1 MKQVLSRQEIDQRVA
16 VLKRFKAL
24 LQEQRKKFSDY
35 LVVLE
40 TQERSIHE
48 ENIDALVH
56 HTELEQSIIG
66 DIFTIQ
72 KVIDPIEEMYRLG
85 MPDKDDTE
93 VVRLKSDLNKLQSQ
107 VMDQNQKKPRAFAVE
122 NGRFTSRDDIYKP
135 ELQLYIKS
143 LRQTRS
149 CFKFGGY
156 QHLILSF

>member
-107 VMDQNQKKPRAFAVE
+107 VIDQNQKNRE
-122 NGRFTSRDDIYKP
+122 LLQSRMAD
-135 ELQLYIKS
+135 
-143 LRQTRS
+143 LRQEMISIKPDYRYS
-149 CFKFGGY
+149 K
-156 QHLILSF
+156 QALSKQEASASLVDISI

>member
-48 ENIDALVH
+48 D

-85 MPDKDDTE
+85 MPNKDDTE

-107 VMDQNQKKPRAFAVE
+107 VIDQNQKNRE
-122 NGRFTSRDDIYKP
+122 LLQSRMAD
-135 ELQLYIKS
+135 
-143 LRQTRS
+143 LRQEMISIKPDYRYS
-149 CFKFGGY
+149 K
-156 QHLILSF
+156 QALSKQEVSASLVDISI

>member
-107 VMDQNQKKPRAFAVE
+107 VIDQNQKNRE
-122 NGRFTSRDDIYKP
+122 LLQSRMAD
-135 ELQLYIKS
+135 
-143 LRQTRS
+143 LRQEMISIKPDYRYS
-149 CFKFGGY
+149 K
-156 QHLILSF
+156 QALSKQEVSASLVDISI

>member
-107 VMDQNQKKPRAFAVE
+107 VIDQNQKNRELLQSRMADLRQEMISIKPDYRYSKQALSKQEV
-122 NGRFTSRDDIYKP
+122 
-135 ELQLYIKS
+135 S
-143 LRQTRS
+143 LRS
-149 CFKFGGY
+149 EHKK
-156 QHLILSF
+156 

>member
-24 LQEQRKKFSDY
+24 LQVQRKKFSDY

-107 VMDQNQKKPRAFAVE
+107 VIDQNQKNRE
-122 NGRFTSRDDIYKP
+122 LLQSRMAD
-135 ELQLYIKS
+135 
-143 LRQTRS
+143 LRQEMISIKPDYRYS
-149 CFKFGGY
+149 K
-156 QHLILSF
+156 QALSKQEVSASLVDISI

>member
-1 MKQVLSRQEIDQRVA
+1 MKKTLSRQEIDQRVA

-107 VMDQNQKKPRAFAVE
+107 VLDQNQKNRELLQSRMADLRQEMISINPNYIYTSKAFAKQETV
-122 NGRFTSRDDIYKP
+122 SSLVDIS
-135 ELQLYIKS
+135 I
-143 LRQTRS
+143 
-149 CFKFGGY
+149 
-156 QHLILSF
+156 

>member
-107 VMDQNQKKPRAFAVE
+107 VIDQNQKNRE
-122 NGRFTSRDDIYKP
+122 LLQSRMAY
-135 ELQLYIKS
+135 
-143 LRQTRS
+143 LRQEMISIKPDYRYS
-149 CFKFGGY
+149 K
-156 QHLILSF
+156 QALSKQEVSASLVDISI

>member
-72 KVIDPIEEMYRLG
+72 KVIDPIEEIYRLG

-107 VMDQNQKKPRAFAVE
+107 VMDQNQKNRE
-122 NGRFTSRDDIYKP
+122 LLQSRMAD
-135 ELQLYIKS
+135 
-143 LRQTRS
+143 LRQEMISIKPDYRYS
-149 CFKFGGY
+149 K
-156 QHLILSF
+156 QALSKQEISASLVDISI

>member
-1 MKQVLSRQEIDQRVA
+1 MKKTLSRQEIDQRVA

-107 VMDQNQKKPRAFAVE
+107 VLDQNQKNRE
-122 NGRFTSRDDIYKP
+122 LLQSRMAD
-135 ELQLYIKS
+135 
-143 LRQTRS
+143 LRQEMISINPNYSYTS
-149 CFKFGGY
+149 KAFTK
-156 QHLILSF
+156 QETVSSLVDISI

>member
-107 VMDQNQKKPRAFAVE
+107 VIDQNQKNR
-122 NGRFTSRDDIYKP
+122 
-135 ELQLYIKS
+135 ELLQS
-143 LRQTRS
+143 
-149 CFKFGGY
+149 
-156 QHLILSF
+156 

>member
-107 VMDQNQKKPRAFAVE
+107 VIDQNQKNRE
-122 NGRFTSRDDIYKP
+122 LLQSRMAD
-135 ELQLYIKS
+135 
-143 LRQTRS
+143 LRQEMISIKPDYRYS
-149 CFKFGGY
+149 K
-156 QHLILSF
+156 QALSKQKVSASLVDISI

>member
-24 LQEQRKKFSDY
+24 LQEQRKNFSDY

-93 VVRLKSDLNKLQSQ
+93 VVRLKSDLNKLQFQ
-107 VMDQNQKKPRAFAVE
+107 VIDQNQKNRE
-122 NGRFTSRDDIYKP
+122 LLQSRMAD
-135 ELQLYIKS
+135 
-143 LRQTRS
+143 LRQEMISIKPDYRYS
-149 CFKFGGY
+149 K
-156 QHLILSF
+156 QALSKQEVSASLVDISI

>member
-107 VMDQNQKKPRAFAVE
+107 VIDQNQKNRE
-122 NGRFTSRDDIYKP
+122 LLQSRMAD
-135 ELQLYIKS
+135 
-143 LRQTRS
+143 LRQEMISIKPDYRYS
-149 CFKFGGY
+149 K
-156 QHLILSF
+156 QALSKQEVSASLVNISI

>member
-1 MKQVLSRQEIDQRVA
+1 MKKTLSRQEIDQRVA

-40 TQERSIHE
+40 TQELSIHE

-107 VMDQNQKKPRAFAVE
+107 VLDQNQKNRELLQSRMADLRQEMISINPNYSYTSKAFAKQEAV
-122 NGRFTSRDDIYKP
+122 SSLVDIS
-135 ELQLYIKS
+135 I
-143 LRQTRS
+143 
-149 CFKFGGY
+149 
-156 QHLILSF
+156 

>member
-48 ENIDALVH
+48 GNIDALVH

-107 VMDQNQKKPRAFAVE
+107 VIDQNQKNRE
-122 NGRFTSRDDIYKP
+122 LLQSRMAD
-135 ELQLYIKS
+135 
-143 LRQTRS
+143 LRQEMISIKPDYRYS
-149 CFKFGGY
+149 K
-156 QHLILSF
+156 QALSKQEVSASLVDISI

>member
-1 MKQVLSRQEIDQRVA
+1 MKQALSRQEIDQRVA

-48 ENIDALVH
+48 DNIDALVH

-72 KVIDPIEEMYRLG
+72 KVIDPIEEMYRFG

-107 VMDQNQKKPRAFAVE
+107 VLDQNKKNRE
-122 NGRFTSRDDIYKP
+122 LLQSRMAD
-135 ELQLYIKS
+135 
-143 LRQTRS
+143 LRQEMISLKPDYRYS
-149 CFKFGGY
+149 S
-156 QHLILSF
+156 QILSKKETSASLVDISI

>member
-1 MKQVLSRQEIDQRVA
+1 MKQLLSRQKDDQRVA

-107 VMDQNQKKPRAFAVE
+107 VIDQNQKNRE
-122 NGRFTSRDDIYKP
+122 LLQSRMAD
-135 ELQLYIKS
+135 
-143 LRQTRS
+143 LRQEMISIKPDYRYS
-149 CFKFGGY
+149 K
-156 QHLILSF
+156 QALSKQEVSASLVDISI

>member
-40 TQERSIHE
+40 TQERSINE

-107 VMDQNQKKPRAFAVE
+107 VIDQNQKNRE
-122 NGRFTSRDDIYKP
+122 LLQSRMAD
-135 ELQLYIKS
+135 
-143 LRQTRS
+143 LRQEMISIKPDSRYS
-149 CFKFGGY
+149 K
-156 QHLILSF
+156 QALSKQEVSASLVDISI

>member
-1 MKQVLSRQEIDQRVA
+1 MKKTLSRQEIDQRVA

-24 LQEQRKKFSDY
+24 LQEQRQKFSDY

-107 VMDQNQKKPRAFAVE
+107 VIDQNQKNRE
-122 NGRFTSRDDIYKP
+122 LLQSRMAD
-135 ELQLYIKS
+135 
-143 LRQTRS
+143 LRQEMISIKPDYRYS
-149 CFKFGGY
+149 K
-156 QHLILSF
+156 QALSKQEVSASLVDISI

>member
-1 MKQVLSRQEIDQRVA
+1 MKQALSRQEIDQRVA

-48 ENIDALVH
+48 DNIDALVH

-72 KVIDPIEEMYRLG
+72 KVIDPIEEMYRFG
-85 MPDKDDTE
+85 MPDKGDTE
-93 VVRLKSDLNKLQSQ
+93 VVRLKSDLDRLQSQ
-107 VMDQNQKKPRAFAVE
+107 VIDQNKKNRE
-122 NGRFTSRDDIYKP
+122 LLQSRMAD
-135 ELQLYIKS
+135 
-143 LRQTRS
+143 LRQEMISIKPDYRYAS
-149 CFKFGGY
+149 
-156 QHLILSF
+156 QILTKKDPSSSLVDISI

>member
-1 MKQVLSRQEIDQRVA
+1 MKKTLSRQEIDQRVA

-24 LQEQRKKFSDY
+24 LQEQRQKFSDY

-66 DIFTIQ
+66 NIFTIQ

-107 VMDQNQKKPRAFAVE
+107 VLDQNQKNRELLQSRMADLRQEMISINPNYSYTAKAFAKQEAV
-122 NGRFTSRDDIYKP
+122 SSLVDIS
-135 ELQLYIKS
+135 I
-143 LRQTRS
+143 
-149 CFKFGGY
+149 
-156 QHLILSF
+156 